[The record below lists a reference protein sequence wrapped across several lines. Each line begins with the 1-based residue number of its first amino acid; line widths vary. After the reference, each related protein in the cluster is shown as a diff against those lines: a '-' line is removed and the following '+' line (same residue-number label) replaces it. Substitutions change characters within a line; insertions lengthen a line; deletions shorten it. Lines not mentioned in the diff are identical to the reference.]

1 VLGKT
6 IIILNDAQLA
16 VQLLEKRS
24 VIHSLRPQQ
33 TFTDMYDKM
42 VPEMRNGKLI
52 STGQAGMKF
61 SEHSESQSMSEK
73 PERTFIKR

>member
-1 VLGKT
+1 MSKTGSIGLNIRNYLVRIRTNNAKSLEAERLRLGPISSLSVFGKT

-33 TFTDMYDKM
+33 IFTDM
-42 VPEMRNGKLI
+42 
-52 STGQAGMKF
+52 
-61 SEHSESQSMSEK
+61 
-73 PERTFIKR
+73 